1 MARSRI
7 ILSALVAGL
16 LAGCGQPS
24 NLTAEDVGKLHQLS
38 SVNRALSLEEI
49 KTVANIQ
56 YRAASFIT
64 KTLDLKVQEKDY
76 DFFFRAVPA
85 GALEKDPLLNDVMS
99 SPAVINEQYQKY
111 GNRQT
116 SHYDM
121 CENML
126 SEAQNLYWV
135 IRETQPPGIL
145 DLTNNGAVNI
155 QQQKIDQA
163 SQACSHALEIS
174 V

>member
-16 LAGCGQPS
+16 LAGCGQPLS
-24 NLTAEDVGKLHQLS
+24 LTTEDIGRLHQLS
-38 SVNRALSLEEI
+38 IATRALSLEEI

-56 YRAASFIT
+56 YRAALFIT
-64 KTLDLKVQEKDY
+64 KTLNLKVQEKDY

-85 GALEKDPLLNDVMS
+85 GVLEKYPLLNDAMS
-99 SPAVINEQYQKY
+99 SPTVINEQYQKY

-116 SHYDM
+116 SQYDV
-121 CENML
+121 CESML
-126 SEAQNLYWV
+126 SEAKNLYWV
-135 IRETQPPGIL
+135 IRETQPSGIL